1 MSKVSIQWGLRVPT
15 VVIQKIDFHF
25 ALSHSAIEIMICSKV
40 ILSKMIESSNWKWHN
55 GNPQSNRPQVRGWSV
70 VEEKTSP
77 FSSTVLP
84 IMLWMMMELS
94 DGRQSTRVCVE
105 RLLRPGGGGVTS
117 RSGPAET
124 HANRQSIS
132 VRKSSLLTAALKEK
146 CLPQV
151 TQGWSHP
158 AHCHHRPQQQ
168 LLVEELLRKTRPE
181 ASKSQQGGLDR
192 KKSEGDRWGNV
203 KILLETLLI

>member
-1 MSKVSIQWGLRVPT
+1 METL
-15 VVIQKIDFHF
+15 
-25 ALSHSAIEIMICSKV
+25 KV
-40 ILSKMIESSNWKWHN
+40 IVPRSEAGPWSRKKM
-55 GNPQSNRPQVRGWSV
+55 
-70 VEEKTSP
+70 SP

-105 RLLRPGGGGVTS
+105 RLLRLGGGGVTS